1 VKKILLALLSITILV
16 AFLFSC
22 ASTVYVPESPP
33 PAKEEIKTPR
43 PGPKAVWVSGH
54 WKWSGG
60 QYVWVPGH
68 WAKNP
73 RGVWVKGHW
82 KKTPRGWKWKKGH
95 WRR

>member
-1 VKKILLALLSITILV
+1 MKKFLLALLSIIILV
-16 AFLFSC
+16 AFLFGC
-22 ASTVYVPESPP
+22 TATVYVPASPP
-33 PAKEEIKTPR
+33 PAKEEIKPPR

-54 WKWSGG
+54 WKWSHS

-73 RGVWVKGHW
+73 KGHWVKGHW
-82 KKTPRGWKWKKGH
+82 KKTPRGWVWKKGR